1 MNRKFNSEI
10 EEQLHLKFDNEKNFL
25 NMMQPTIHIY
35 LFRSIINHHNNRLN
49 KKCLRDFEKRLQFP
63 VKRNDLGSLVYL
75 IPSCSKDQSELE
87 KAIIKSDEN
96 LEQCQSEFTESDAD
110 VPNNECSFRE
120 PLSHPNTD
128 TKVGNNLKSY
138 RNHQLDPEAQ
148 SNCETDNSSISETS
162 DTQEVNADPKERPS
176 SFTSIT
182 LPDNEK
188 DIESNIF
195 EKFFKADVSTIDNSW
210 RTATIFSEEES
221 LKNENEKFL

>member
-75 IPSCSKDQSELE
+75 IPST
-87 KAIIKSDEN
+87 AIIKGDEN
-96 LEQCQSEFTESDAD
+96 LQQCQSEFTESDAD
-110 VPNNECSFRE
+110 LPNNECSFRE

-128 TKVGNNLKSY
+128 TKVSNNLKSY

-162 DTQEVNADPKERPS
+162 DTQEVNADPKEKPS
-176 SFTSIT
+176 SFKNSTSIN